1 MKERGEGEMKTSRAH
16 AIRSKWRKTQVLLRH
31 QGIKPFIPETRKYNK
46 VSLTSMLEKYKM
58 VYVKPD
64 SGTFGKGVMRAEQDE
79 SQRFAYQYGEKRWE
93 FKNVEALYKS
103 ISKQVGDQ
111 SYLIQKGVHLLRH
124 QKRYSDIRVMV
135 QRNAKGTWEATGIIG
150 RLGHPRK
157 IVTNYHNG
165 GKPMALEELL
175 KSHLSPSK
183 QAELIKKLNTLG
195 ITIATQLQKTYPN
208 FRQIGVDIGLDRSFT
223 PWILEVNTKPDP
235 FIFNQ
240 LKDKSMY
247 RKVLRYWRLANEKR
261 KMTAPDKSIN
271 KDKDKSKVKVPKK
284 AKNS

>member
-1 MKERGEGEMKTSRAH
+1 MKERGEGEMKTSRAQ
-16 AIRSKWRKTQVLLRH
+16 AIRSKWRKTQLLLRH
-31 QGIKPFIPETRKYNK
+31 QGIRPIIPETRKYNK

-64 SGTFGKGVMRAEQDE
+64 GGTFGKGVMKVEQDG
-79 SQRFAYQYGEKRWE
+79 SQPFAYQYGEKRWE

-103 ISKQVGDQ
+103 MSKQTGNQ
-111 SYLIQKGVHLLRH
+111 SYLIQKGIHLLRH
-124 QKRYSDIRVMV
+124 QKRYFDIRVMV

-157 IVTNYHNG
+157 IVTNYHSG

-183 QAELIKKLNTLG
+183 QVELIKKLNSLG
-195 ITIATQLQKTYPN
+195 LTIAAQLQKTYPN
-208 FRQIGVDIGLDRSFT
+208 FRQIGLDIGLDRSFT

-235 FIFNQ
+235 YIFNQ

-247 RKVLRYWRLANEKR
+247 RKVLRYWRLAKEKR
-261 KMTAPDKSIN
+261 KMTVQD
-271 KDKDKSKVKVPKK
+271 KDKDKVKEKVKVSKK
-284 AKNS
+284 AKSS

>member
-1 MKERGEGEMKTSRAH
+1 MKTSQAH
-16 AIRSKWRKTQVLLRH
+16 AIRSKWRKTQVLLRY
-31 QGIKPFIPETRKYNK
+31 QDTKPFIPETRKYNK
-46 VSLTSMLEKYKM
+46 ASLMSMLEKYKM

-64 SGTFGKGVMRAEQDE
+64 LGTFGKGVMRAEQE
-79 SQRFAYQYGEKRWE
+79 GSQRFAYQYGEKRWE
-93 FKNVEALYKS
+93 FKNVDALYKS
-103 ISKQVGDQ
+103 MSKQVGDQ

-135 QRNAKGTWEATGIIG
+135 QRNAKGPWEATGIIG

-165 GKPMALEELL
+165 GKPMAMGELL

-208 FRQIGVDIGLDRSFT
+208 FRQIGVDIGLDQSFT

-235 FIFNQ
+235 YIFNQ

-247 RKVLRYWRLANEKR
+247 RKVLSYWRLV
-261 KMTAPDKSIN
+261 N
-271 KDKDKSKVKVPKK
+271 KKKKIKGQSKDIDKVKVSKK
-284 AKNS
+284 VKSS